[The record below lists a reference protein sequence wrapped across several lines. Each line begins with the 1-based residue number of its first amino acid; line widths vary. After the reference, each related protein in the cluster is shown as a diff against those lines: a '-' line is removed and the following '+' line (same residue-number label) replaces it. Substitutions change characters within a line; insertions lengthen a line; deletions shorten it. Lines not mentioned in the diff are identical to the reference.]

1 MGNKIATNHVIGT
14 GEENFLS
21 VVGGP
26 GNSNVPYLS
35 VTTSYVVT
43 T

>member
-1 MGNKIATNHVIGT
+1 MLSLGIKPMITSFYANKSDDSWMV
-14 GEENFLS
+14 
-21 VVGGP
+21 
-26 GNSNVPYLS
+26 VPYLS

>member
-1 MGNKIATNHVIGT
+1 MEDYFSFSPKKVNKLVCRD
-14 GEENFLS
+14 S
-21 VVGGP
+21 
-26 GNSNVPYLS
+26 VPYLS